1 MDVDE
6 KLRTPAYEIED
17 GVTCE
22 ACHGRAEK
30 WLSPHQFQESWR
42 ARSPDER
49 KQLGFYDLITP
60 VHRAERCLKCHLGTA
75 EEEVTHAMLAA
86 GHPPLTFELVH
97 DLKLVPVHWEEDAA
111 AYLDSNEGGW
121 FTARLWAVGQAVT
134 LRESM
139 YRLRHWVKES
149 NTIDFAVFE
158 CYACHHD
165 LTKATWRQQR
175 SFPKIT
181 GEPVLDLS
189 SWAMCK
195 ALADVVS
202 PNDAEKLKNGADQI
216 LATVSFIKP
225 DSAGM
230 IKAASELAQVAD
242 RLARKAEKTLF
253 DREKIVRLL
262 RVIASDGH
270 CIGGMGY
277 EAARQAFLAM
287 HALYSEALVTAA
299 GEPQNHEEIQALL
312 RSLKSY
318 LYNDSEE
325 ERPGAYDFFR
335 FRELMGKLAAQFE
348 AL

>member
-1 MDVDE
+1 MKMAIIFALVITAIVSSLGQVVSDQVNVPLPAWPTYRAAFDPMVSSYKMISASGCNASGCHGAGQAASGKFRRIEYHVWLDQGNGTHFRAFKSLSGERAESMVKILYPKKPNAAEQSECLACHAMDVDE

-165 LTKATWRQQR
+165 QPRPL
-175 SFPKIT
+175 
-181 GEPVLDLS
+181 GGS
-189 SWAMCK
+189 S
-195 ALADVVS
+195 
-202 PNDAEKLKNGADQI
+202 
-216 LATVSFIKP
+216 
-225 DSAGM
+225 
-230 IKAASELAQVAD
+230 AASRRSRASRSSIFPHGRCAR
-242 RLARKAEKTLF
+242 RLRTW
-253 DREKIVRLL
+253 
-262 RVIASDGH
+262 S
-270 CIGGMGY
+270 
-277 EAARQAFLAM
+277 
-287 HALYSEALVTAA
+287 
-299 GEPQNHEEIQALL
+299 
-312 RSLKSY
+312 
-318 LYNDSEE
+318 
-325 ERPGAYDFFR
+325 RPTTR
-335 FRELMGKLAAQFE
+335 RN
-348 AL
+348 